1 MTTSYIS
8 DAEKLMRP
16 FGDHVAE
23 TPSYLAPERLPE
35 LQSIL
40 GDPPWELVF
49 LDTATNLKAIPATGA
64 EDPKLAAS
72 YWALLSLWA
81 TAKYAVLIGDAVA
94 VTLLSGETTLSSAP
108 GSAYDTALKY
118 LQLARD
124 LTKNRH
130 HPFPANLAVPNA
142 SPTAAEDLRV
152 NNLFYGA
159 VGWVLLHEIGHI
171 HLSHEVDTTADL
183 KKQQEYEADLWA
195 TKWILAGNGISPQH
209 YQFRLFVVSTA
220 LLWVGQMNVVKG
232 PSNTHPEA
240 VDRIDRCRRL
250 MEARDDQEGLELA
263 AYVLKVAFLPRLQI
277 GEFGTAAQA
286 FDEVLYNYT
295 RLA

>member
-8 DAEKLMRP
+8 NAEKFMRP

-35 LQSIL
+35 LQAIL

-49 LDTATNLKAIPATGA
+49 IDTATNLKAIPATET

-81 TAKYAVLIGDAVA
+81 TAKYAVLIVDAVDVA
-94 VTLLSGETTLSSAP
+94 LSSGETTLSSKP
-108 GSAYDTALKY
+108 GGAYDTASKY

-130 HPFPANLAVPNA
+130 HSFPADLAVPNA
-142 SPTAAEDLRV
+142 SSTAAEDVRV

-171 HLSHEVDTTADL
+171 HLSHEVDTTTDL

-195 TKWILAGNGISPQH
+195 TEWILAGNDIPPEH
-209 YQFRLFVVSTA
+209 YQFRLLVVATA

-232 PSNTHPEA
+232 PSSTHPEA
-240 VDRIDRCRRL
+240 VDRLDRCRRL
-250 MEARDDQEGLELA
+250 MESRDGQEGFEFA
-263 AYVLKVAFLPRLQI
+263 AYILKVAFLPRLPI
-277 GEFGTAAQA
+277 GEFGTAAEA
-286 FDEVLYNYT
+286 FDEVLYNYA
-295 RLA
+295 RIA

>member
-1 MTTSYIS
+1 
-8 DAEKLMRP
+8 MRP

-35 LQSIL
+35 LQGIL

-49 LDTATNLKAIPATGA
+49 LDTATNLKAIPATEA

-81 TAKYAVLIGDAVA
+81 IAKYAVLIGDAVA
-94 VTLLSGETTLSSAP
+94 VALSSGETTLFSEP
-108 GSAYDTALKY
+108 GSAYDTASKY

-124 LTKNRH
+124 LTKSRH
-130 HPFPANLAVPNA
+130 HPFPLDLAVPNA
-142 SPTAAEDLRV
+142 SPTAAEDVRV

-171 HLSHEVDTTADL
+171 HLAHEVDTTTDL

-195 TKWILAGNGISPQH
+195 TEWILAGNGISPRH
-209 YQFRLFVVSTA
+209 YQFRLLVVATA
-220 LLWVGQMNVVKG
+220 LLWVGQMNVVTG
-232 PSNTHPEA
+232 PSSSHPEA

-263 AYVLKVAFLPRLQI
+263 AYILKVAFLPHLQI
-277 GEFGTAAQA
+277 GDCGTAAEA

-295 RLA
+295 RIE